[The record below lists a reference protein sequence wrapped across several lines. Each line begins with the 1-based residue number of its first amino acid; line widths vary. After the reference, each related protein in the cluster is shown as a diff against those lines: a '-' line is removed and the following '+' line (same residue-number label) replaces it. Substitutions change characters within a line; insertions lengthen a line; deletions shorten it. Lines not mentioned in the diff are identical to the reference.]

1 MKKTDGNSEN
11 KKRPHVKYRNNI
23 LSLTAENESVFSNV
37 SVPNLK
43 KKLQKN
49 KNGTLIYLCRKY
61 QLQAHPHLL
70 SSNKEDLKTETSFNR
85 GLKTEFL

>member
-37 SVPNLK
+37 SVPKIQISVPNLK
-43 KKLQKN
+43 IQISQSQKK
-49 KNGTLIYLCRKY
+49 
-61 QLQAHPHLL
+61 
-70 SSNKEDLKTETSFNR
+70 TS
-85 GLKTEFL
+85 GK

>member
-23 LSLTAENESVFSNV
+23 LSLPAENESVFSNV

-61 QLQAHPHLL
+61 QLQAPPHIYLL
-70 SSNKEDLKTETSFNR
+70 TKKA
-85 GLKTEFL
+85 